1 MIRILMLLKK
11 SWIGVAIAVIF
22 IFAQSMFDLFLPKLM
37 SSIIDK
43 GILTNDVQ
51 IIWQIGAQMIIV
63 TLLGTIS
70 TIIASFLLSRVGSG
84 LAQKIR
90 SKVFRKVTYFSN
102 EELNQVGTASL
113 ITRTTND
120 VTQIQQFVVMSR
132 MMIAAPI
139 MMIGGIIMANNQA
152 PTLSW
157 IIVVIIVSVVLI
169 MGLLMMFIV
178 PLFKKIQKR
187 LDKLNLVLREFLTGM
202 RVIRAF
208 NRSGHEEKRF
218 KKANQRL
225 TDTSLKM
232 NRLMSVLFPAMM
244 LVMNVSMVAII
255 WFGGF
260 RVEAGEVEI
269 GSLMAFLQYAMQIL
283 FSVLMFAMIFFLLP
297 RAQVSAKR
305 INKVLNSTSKVENP
319 PQGVTDFKKT
329 EGVLEF
335 RNVSF
340 RYGNAENT
348 VLSGIS
354 FKTIPGQT
362 TAIIGGTGSGKSTLV
377 GLIPRFYDPEAGE
390 ILIDEVPIKEMDLK
404 VLREKI
410 GFVSQEAVLF
420 SGTIEE
426 NIRYGKTDATEE
438 EVLRAATVGQCLEF
452 IEGKEDGLQTV
463 VSQGGGNL
471 SGGQKQRLAIARA
484 LVRKPEI
491 YVFDDSFSA
500 LDFTTDA
507 KLREAL
513 KEETKNA
520 TMIVVAQRV
529 STIMNA
535 EQILVLDNGKIVGKG
550 THSELYQNN
559 EVYREIVLS
568 QLSEEEAA

>member
-1 MIRILMLLKK
+1 MLLKK